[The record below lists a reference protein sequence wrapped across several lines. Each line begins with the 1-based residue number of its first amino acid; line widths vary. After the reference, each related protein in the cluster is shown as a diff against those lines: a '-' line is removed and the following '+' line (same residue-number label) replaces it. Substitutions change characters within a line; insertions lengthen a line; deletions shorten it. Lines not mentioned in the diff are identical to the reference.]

1 MPTPFDPITT
11 AIDVAPALGAFI
23 LFVLGCACVAMLAL
37 IVTGIVERVSSLATR
52 ISERIAYVRSR
63 PGYDLALLHLG
74 EARGRQQI
82 LDEVRMLEHGQ
93 LKAHVLAVQKCIAR
107 AQLLYHPPA
116 YREELLEQAMEET
129 NRLLKVVVSLHQA
142 VSNSALPDDLEQTIV
157 EVARSLS
164 SVYPACGCRV
174 EVVGTSR
181 PPVTEPVKR
190 AITMVL
196 YNAANNALL
205 HGQPSQLVI
214 QLRYAPDALMLEVI
228 DDGKGMTDTKRR
240 MDGRGLRDIRQLVES
255 LSGTLTI
262 TSAPM
267 QGTTLKA
274 LVPLPNEDKREDIYA
289 ALS

>member
-1 MPTPFDPITT
+1 MTPLFPSGTS
-11 AIDVAPALGAFI
+11 IDVAPALGVFI
-23 LFVLGCACVAMLAL
+23 LVVLGLASL
-37 IVTGIVERVSSLATR
+37 SLLTIAVSGVVRHVVSLATH
-52 ISERIAYVRSR
+52 IAERIAYVRGR

-93 LKAHVLAVQKCIAR
+93 LKAHVLAVQQCIAR
-107 AQLLYHPPA
+107 AQLLYNPPA
-116 YREELLEQAMEET
+116 VREAHLEQAMAET
-129 NRLLKVVVSLHQA
+129 NRLLKVVVSLHKA
-142 VSNSALPDDLEQTIV
+142 VSDSALPDDLEQTVV
-157 EVARSLS
+157 EVARSLA

-181 PPVTEPVKR
+181 PPVSEPVKR
-190 AITMVL
+190 ALTMVL

-205 HGQPSQLVI
+205 HGKPSQLVI
-214 QLRYAPDALMLEVI
+214 LLRYAPDALMLEVI
-228 DDGKGMTDTKRR
+228 DDGRGMFETGRR
-240 MDGRGLRDIRQLVES
+240 VDGRGLRDIRQLVES
-255 LSGTLTI
+255 LSGTLII

-274 LVPLPNEDKREDIYA
+274 LVPLPKAEQKGDIYA